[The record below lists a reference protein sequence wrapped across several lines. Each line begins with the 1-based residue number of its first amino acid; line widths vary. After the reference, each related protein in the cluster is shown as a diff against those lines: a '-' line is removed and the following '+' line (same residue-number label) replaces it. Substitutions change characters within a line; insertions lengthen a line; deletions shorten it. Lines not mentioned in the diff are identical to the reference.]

1 MALVVFLTR
10 LMTETI
16 VEQHFSH
23 GSLVCSAG
31 VGEATGG
38 REESGGG
45 GEAGEGGGGRGETG
59 AVQGAHAQG
68 RGDCAVER
76 KDGPCPNGK
85 KQSHQPV

>member
-1 MALVVFLTR
+1 MRR
-10 LMTETI
+10 LLRKKLLLNSI
-16 VEQHFSH
+16 SH

-38 REESGGG
+38 REESGGC
-45 GEAGEGGGGRGETG
+45 GEAGEGRGGGGETG

-76 KDGPCPNGK
+76 QDGPSPNGK
-85 KQSHQPV
+85 NFMVAN